1 VEQPLERSAF
11 AGFSIRLAAGLI
23 DWLIVFAAL
32 WIAVITEAVVGLD
45 SPVSVVLSFATGLLP
60 LLYFGL
66 SWTRSGQTVG
76 MGSNNI
82 QMVDTRTWEPP
93 SWIRA
98 FLRALVAVLT
108 FVACWLP
115 LVVAFSDA
123 PESNSRAAAIA
134 AVAIAFAAL
143 ALIGHLWSLRDPRRQ
158 SLQDRLFGLAVV
170 HAKPQEERLWQRRSA
185 PEASLGGLT
194 RRRDDDP
201 ERPPKHRPARDRR
214 PA

>member
-1 VEQPLERSAF
+1 LH
-11 AGFSIRLAAGLI
+11 
-23 DWLIVFAAL
+23 
-32 WIAVITEAVVGLD
+32 
-45 SPVSVVLSFATGLLP
+45 
-60 LLYFGL
+60 
-66 SWTRSGQTVG
+66 
-76 MGSNNI
+76 NI

-108 FVACWLP
+108 FIACWLP

-134 AVAIAFAAL
+134 AVAGAFAAF
-143 ALIGHLWSLRDPRRQ
+143 ALIGHLWALSDPHRQ

-170 HAKPQEERLWQRRSA
+170 KAKPQENRLWRRRSA
-185 PEASLGGLT
+185 PEASLSRST

-201 ERPPKHRPARDRR
+201 ERPPEHRPARDRR